1 MIKLEALRCFCTVA
15 QTGNLADAAARLGRT
30 QSALSM
36 TLKQLE
42 EHLGGRLF
50 ENERKNRLSLL
61 GQNVLPV
68 AQSQVRQFDL
78 SVGSIETLARSP
90 HGLLRIA
97 SIPSAAGLALPLA
110 IETLS
115 DIYPEL
121 RIELRDMD
129 TEAVIDALVEGQA
142 DFGVVSGRPQLT
154 GFRKDLLFED
164 RFGLLSSVDHPLAK
178 QDAIPNVTD
187 VFGAR
192 FVRNALCDLIA
203 DPDVQ
208 AALPTAKVTV
218 HNTQSLIAMARS
230 GAWVTLLPETVARVS
245 PDDLV
250 FRPVKG
256 LRERRAVSVLVPER
270 SPVSDL
276 AIEFTGILKNGNWN
290 PENQED

>member
-61 GQNVLPV
+61 GQNVLPL
-68 AQSQVRQFDL
+68 AQSQIRQYDL
-78 SVGSIETLARSP
+78 SVDSIETLARSP
-90 HGLLRIA
+90 QGLLRIA
-97 SIPSAAGLALPLA
+97 SIPSASGLALPFA
-110 IETLS
+110 IETMS
-115 DIYPEL
+115 SRYPEL
-121 RIELRDMD
+121 SIELRDMD
-129 TEAVIDALVEGQA
+129 TAAVVDTLVEGQA
-142 DFGVVSGRPQLT
+142 DIGVVSGRHHLT
-154 GFRKDLLFED
+154 GFKEDLLFED
-164 RFGLLSSVDHPLAK
+164 RFGLLTSAEHPLA
-178 QDAIPNVTD
+178 QQTSNPTVDQ
-187 VFGAR
+187 VFDAR
-192 FVRNALCDLIA
+192 FVRNALCDLIENA
-203 DPDVQ
+203 NVQ

-245 PDDLV
+245 PSDLA
-250 FRPVKG
+250 FRTVDG
-256 LRERRAVSVLVPER
+256 LNDRRIVSVLVRER

-276 AIEFTGILKNGNWN
+276 AFTFASILKTGNWN
-290 PENQED
+290 SGNQEY